1 MDTHEKRQLIAD
13 IGDAPEHVRTRI
25 VHYVRSN
32 VPALAGGSATELEV
46 DLNEV
51 PEETLL
57 MVSRMVR
64 KRPHPVDSARRQRE
78 SVRRRAEARAAH
90 LARLSDADFSSLHWF
105 ARLRHGTSDV
115 RERGIRPGRETARL
129 LADARASGAVVVA
142 DPPTVVLPRT
152 HFGRSVGFGLVAL
165 VPFVR
170 GQFLTQFT
178 GTLHE
183 RVGTTFYQ
191 RGRRADY
198 VIKVRHAGRA
208 YVVDPLDA
216 ETSTRVVHTAAYINE
231 PSAPPF
237 ARMTNA
243 RHEATGRNVLVHRY
257 VVASGELDVEF
268 ADGARARVPPEAL
281 STEET
286 RRDPHPPYRANC
298 MWYDFPAPL
307 EDLYAYRRDRHGMR
321 LYRRTTAHACE
332 VDFRDAAQILAVFE
346 AHTNLAYT
354 FELTRAR
361 IARVEVGDVL
371 TLRDEVFHALHR
383 NGVVVARTPLRVRF
397 VLNADEAF
405 RLPDVAYAAT
415 SAAGTDVPFPVVH
428 ACADVVPGQELLCLY
443 AQPIAGRGA
452 ACAPPLDDFL
462 PPWYAPVR

>member
-1 MDTHEKRQLIAD
+1 M
-13 IGDAPEHVRTRI
+13 
-25 VHYVRSN
+25 
-32 VPALAGGSATELEV
+32 
-46 DLNEV
+46 
-51 PEETLL
+51 
-57 MVSRMVR
+57 
-64 KRPHPVDSARRQRE
+64 
-78 SVRRRAEARAAH
+78 
-90 LARLSDADFSSLHWF
+90 
-105 ARLRHGTSDV
+105 
-115 RERGIRPGRETARL
+115 
-129 LADARASGAVVVA
+129 
-142 DPPTVVLPRT
+142 
-152 HFGRSVGFGLVAL
+152 AL
-165 VPFVR
+165 VPFFR

-183 RVGTTFYQ
+183 RVGNTFYQ
-191 RGRRADY
+191 RGGAPTTSSRCAR
-198 VIKVRHAGRA
+198 GRA

-243 RHEATGRNVLVHRY
+243 RHEATGATCSSTATSWRR
-257 VVASGELDVEF
+257 ASSTSSSPT
-268 ADGARARVPPEAL
+268 ARARVPPEAL

-286 RRDPHPPYRANC
+286 RRDPRPPYRANC

-361 IARVEVGDVL
+361 IARIEVGDVL

-415 SAAGTDVPFPVVH
+415 SAAGDDVPFPVVH